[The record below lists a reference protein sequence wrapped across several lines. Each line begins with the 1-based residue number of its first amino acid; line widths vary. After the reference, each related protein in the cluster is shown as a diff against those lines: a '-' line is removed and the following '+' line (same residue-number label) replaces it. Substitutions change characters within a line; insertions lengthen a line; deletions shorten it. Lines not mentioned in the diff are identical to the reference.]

1 MLNAPKQIRKR
12 CEYLRNE
19 IDRHNY
25 LYYVEAKPEITDMEF
40 DALLAELQALEAQ
53 YPELVTPDSPTQR
66 VGGQPLEGFE
76 TVEHAVPMLSIDNT
90 YSEEELRAFDERVR
104 RGLEGQ
110 QPAYVAELKIDG
122 VSMSLLYEDGRF
134 VRAATRGDGTRGDNV
149 TANVKTI
156 RAVPLRLNESPPS
169 LLEVRGEVYMR
180 REEFDRINAIR
191 AQLQNEVKDDRKRL
205 EIIKETYGEESNAY
219 LNLKDQISEKSKR
232 AGEAFKN
239 PRNATAGTL
248 KLLEPQLVSER
259 RLDIACYDVAPLPG
273 TELTSHL
280 ETLENL
286 KSYGFPVN
294 PFFKR
299 CDNIDEVLDVCREW
313 ATKRHDLD
321 FEIDG
326 MVIKVDSADHRRQLG
341 ATSKAPRWAI
351 AYKYPAE
358 IAETKLEKV
367 TLQVGKTGTVT
378 PVANL
383 APVHLAGTT
392 VKRAN
397 LHNFEDIERK
407 DIREGDI
414 VRVQKAG
421 EIIPQVLGP
430 VLEKR
435 PDNARKIPVPTK
447 CPQCGS
453 EVRQDP
459 DGVYLRCLNPA
470 CPAQIKG
477 RLKHF
482 ASRAAMDIEGMG
494 KELVE
499 HLVDKDVVRN
509 LDNVYDLTV
518 ENLVGLPCG
527 KRDDGTIIHL
537 REKSARNLL
546 TAIEGS
552 KGRPLSR
559 LLNGLGIRH
568 VGAHT
573 AEVLARHF
581 GSMEALENASLE
593 DLCAIHEIGD
603 VVGKEVRNFFDT
615 GENRAL
621 IASLRDHGLT
631 LEEPQAAAEN
641 GHQPLADKTIVV
653 TGSLKKYTRESI
665 QDRIKQLGGRPS
677 SSVSKK
683 TDFVLAGE
691 NAGSKLTKAR
701 ELGIHVLTEDE
712 FEKLAEPES

>member
-1 MLNAPKQIRKR
+1 MPPMKSAEGPIPTEIRER
-12 CEYLRNE
+12 CETLRNE

-25 LYYVEAKPEITDMEF
+25 LYYVEAAPEITDLEF
-40 DALLAELQALEAQ
+40 DALLNELLELEAK

-90 YSEEELRAFDERVR
+90 YSEEELRAFGDRVR

-110 QPAYVAELKIDG
+110 EPAYVAELKIDG
-122 VSMSLLYEDGRF
+122 VSMSLLYENGRF
-134 VRAATRGDGTRGDNV
+134 VRAATRGDGTRGDDV

-156 RAVPLRLNESPPS
+156 RAVPMRLKGSPPAR
-169 LLEVRGEVYMR
+169 LEVRGEVYMLR
-180 REEFDRINAIR
+180 QELARLNALREE
-191 AQLQNEVKDDRKRL
+191 
-205 EIIKETYGEESNAY
+205 
-219 LNLKDQISEKSKR
+219 
-232 AGEAFKN
+232 AGEPPLAN
-239 PRNATAGTL
+239 PRNTTAGTL
-248 KLLEPQLVSER
+248 KQLDPREVAKR
-259 RLDIACYDVAPLPG
+259 RLEIACYDVAPLPG
-273 TELTSHL
+273 TELNSHYK
-280 ETLENL
+280 TLEDL

-294 PFFKR
+294 PFYKR
-299 CDNIDEVLDVCREW
+299 CEDIEEVLRVCEEW
-313 ATKRHDLD
+313 TTKRHDLD

-326 MVIKVDSADHRRQLG
+326 MVLKVDSADQRRQLG
-341 ATSKAPRWAI
+341 STSKAPRWAI

-358 IAETKLEKV
+358 VGETKLEKV

-430 VLEKR
+430 VVEKR
-435 PDNARKIPVPTK
+435 PPDARTIPVPTE

-494 KELVE
+494 EKLVE
-499 HLVDKDVVRN
+499 QLVDKDVVRN
-509 LDNVYDLTV
+509 LDNIYDLGLDELV
-518 ENLVGLPCG
+518 ELERMG
-527 KRDDGTIIHL
+527 
-537 REKSARNLL
+537 EKSAQNLVA
-546 TAIEGS
+546 AIEGS
-552 KGRPLSR
+552 KSRPLSR

-568 VGAHT
+568 VGAHV
-573 AEVLARHF
+573 AEVLASNF
-581 GSMEALENASLE
+581 GTMDALQEASLE
-593 DLCAIHEIGD
+593 TLCDIHEIGD
-603 VVGKEVRNFFDT
+603 VVAKEVRNFFET

-631 LEEPQAAAEN
+631 MEEPRAAAE
-641 GHQPLADKTIVV
+641 GGPQPFAGKTIVV
-653 TGSLKKYTRESI
+653 TGSLRNYTRESI
-665 QDRIKQLGGRPS
+665 QDRIKELGGRPS

-683 TDFVLAGE
+683 TDFLLAGE
-691 NAGSKLTKAR
+691 KAGSKLTKAQA
-701 ELGIHVLTEDE
+701 LGVAVLSEEE
-712 FEKLAEPES
+712 FEALAESAS

>member
-1 MLNAPKQIRKR
+1 MPKWFIMPPMKNAEGKIPSEVRER

-19 IDRHNY
+19 LDRHNY
-25 LYYVEAKPEITDMEF
+25 LYYVEAQPEITDIEF
-40 DALLAELQALEAQ
+40 DGLLDELQALEAK
-53 YPELVTPDSPTQR
+53 YPALVTPDSPTQR
-66 VGGQPLEGFE
+66 VGGQPLEEFE
-76 TVEHAVPMLSIDNT
+76 TVEHVIPMLSIDNT
-90 YSEEELRAFDERVR
+90 YSEEELRAFDDRVR

-110 QPAYVAELKIDG
+110 QPAYVTELKIDG
-122 VSMSLLYEDGRF
+122 VSMSLLYEDSRF
-134 VRAATRGDGTRGDNV
+134 VRAATRGDGTRGDDV

-156 RAVPLRLNESPPS
+156 RAVPMRLKGSPPS

-180 REEFDRINAIR
+180 RQELVRLNELREE
-191 AQLQNEVKDDRKRL
+191 
-205 EIIKETYGEESNAY
+205 
-219 LNLKDQISEKSKR
+219 
-232 AGEAFKN
+232 AGEPPLAN
-239 PRNATAGTL
+239 PRNTTAGTL
-248 KLLEPQLVSER
+248 KLLDPREVAKR
-259 RLDIACYDVAPLPG
+259 RLELACYDVAPLPG

-280 ETLENL
+280 DTLENL

-299 CDNIDEVLDVCREW
+299 CQNINEVLEVCGEW
-313 ATKRHDLD
+313 ATKRHELD
-321 FEIDG
+321 FETDG
-326 MVIKVDSADHRRQLG
+326 MVIKVDSADHRRRLG

-435 PDNARKIPVPTK
+435 PANARKIPIPTK

-482 ASRAAMDIEGMG
+482 ASRAAMDIEGIG
-494 KELVE
+494 EKLVDQ
-499 HLVDKDVVRN
+499 LVDKDVVRN
-509 LDNVYDLTV
+509 LDNIYELSVDKLAGL
-518 ENLVGLPCG
+518 ERMGKKSAQNLLEA
-527 KRDDGTIIHL
+527 I
-537 REKSARNLL
+537 EKSK
-546 TAIEGS
+546 S
-552 KGRPLSR
+552 RPLSR

-573 AEVLARHF
+573 AQLLARHS
-581 GSMEALENASLE
+581 GWMDALQNASLDE
-593 DLCAIHEIGD
+593 LCAIHEIGD
-603 VVGKEVRNFFDT
+603 VVAKEIRNFFDT
-615 GENRAL
+615 EENRAL
-621 IASLRDHGLT
+621 IASLRDHGLMM
-631 LEEPQAAAEN
+631 EEPQTAAGES
-641 GHQPLADKTIVV
+641 HQPLADKTIVV
-653 TGSLKKYTRESI
+653 TGALKNYTRESI
-665 QDRIKQLGGRPS
+665 QDRIKQLGGRAS

-683 TDFVLAGE
+683 TDYVLAGE
-691 NAGSKLTKAR
+691 TPGSKLAKAR
-701 ELGIHVLTEDE
+701 ELGIQVLTEE
-712 FEKLAEPES
+712 QFEKLAEPKS

>member
-1 MLNAPKQIRKR
+1 MKNAEGKIPPEVRER

-40 DALLAELQALEAQ
+40 DALLNELQALEAE

-90 YSEEELRAFDERVR
+90 YSEGELRAFDDRVR

-180 REEFDRINAIR
+180 RQELARLNELREE
-191 AQLQNEVKDDRKRL
+191 
-205 EIIKETYGEESNAY
+205 
-219 LNLKDQISEKSKR
+219 
-232 AGEAFKN
+232 AGEPPLAN

-248 KLLEPQLVSER
+248 KLLDPREVAKRHLE
-259 RLDIACYDVAPLPG
+259 LACYDVAPLPG
-273 TELTSHL
+273 TELTSHI

-286 KSYGFPVN
+286 QSYGFPVN

-299 CDNIDEVLDVCREW
+299 CDNIDKVLDVCREW

-383 APVHLAGTT
+383 TPVHLAGTT
-392 VKRAN
+392 VKRAT

-494 KELVE
+494 EKLVDQ
-499 HLVDKDVVRN
+499 LVDKEVVRN
-509 LDNVYDLTV
+509 LDNIYDLTADQ
-518 ENLVGLPCG
+518 LAGLERMG
-527 KRDDGTIIHL
+527 
-537 REKSARNLL
+537 EKSARNLL
-546 TAIEGS
+546 DAIENS
-552 KGRPLSR
+552 KSRPLSR

-581 GSMEALENASLE
+581 GSIQALQEASLE
-593 DLCAIHEIGD
+593 DLCAIPEIGD

-615 GENRAL
+615 AENRAL

-631 LEEPQAAAEN
+631 LEEPRAAAEN
-641 GHQPLADKTIVV
+641 GHQPLAGKTIVV
-653 TGSLKKYTRESI
+653 TGALKKYTRESI

-691 NAGSKLTKAR
+691 NAGSKLAKAR

>member
-1 MLNAPKQIRKR
+1 MLAVRDRVPAGQHESPRLGSRPEIGYNAPMKNAEGNIPSEVRKR
-12 CEYLRNE
+12 CRLLRAE
-19 IDRHNY
+19 LDRHNY
-25 LYYVEAKPEITDMEF
+25 LYYVEAKPEITDLEF
-40 DALLAELQALEAQ
+40 DALLNELLAIEAK

-90 YSEEELRAFDERVR
+90 YSEEELRAFDDRVR

-110 QPAYVAELKIDG
+110 KPAYVAELKIDG
-122 VSMSLLYEDGRF
+122 VSMSLLYEGGRF
-134 VRAATRGDGTRGDNV
+134 VRAATRGDGTRGDDV

-156 RAVPLRLNESPPS
+156 RAVPMRLRGSPPAR
-169 LLEVRGEVYMR
+169 LEVRGEVYMR
-180 REEFDRINAIR
+180 RQELVRLNELREE
-191 AQLQNEVKDDRKRL
+191 
-205 EIIKETYGEESNAY
+205 
-219 LNLKDQISEKSKR
+219 
-232 AGEAFKN
+232 AGEPPLAN
-239 PRNATAGTL
+239 PRNTTAGTL
-248 KLLEPQLVSER
+248 KLLDPREVAKR
-259 RLDIACYDVAPLPG
+259 RLELGCYDVAPLPG
-273 TELTSHL
+273 TELTSHYK
-280 ETLENL
+280 TLEDL

-299 CDNIDEVLDVCREW
+299 CKNIDEILKVCEEW
-313 ATKRHDLD
+313 STKRHQLD

-326 MVIKVDSADHRRQLG
+326 MVIKVDSAEQRRQLG
-341 ATSKAPRWAI
+341 ATSKAPRWVI

-358 IAETKLEKV
+358 VAETKLEKV

-435 PDNARKIPVPTK
+435 PRNARKIAVPTA

-477 RLKHF
+477 RLRYF

-494 KELVE
+494 EKLIEQ
-499 HLVDKDVVRN
+499 LVDKDVVHN
-509 LDNVYDLTV
+509 LDNIYDLTV
-518 ENLVGLPCG
+518 DRLAGLERMG
-527 KRDDGTIIHL
+527 
-537 REKSARNLL
+537 EKSAQNLVA
-546 TAIEGS
+546 AIEGS
-552 KGRPLSR
+552 KKRPLSR
-559 LLNGLGIRH
+559 LVNGLGIRH
-568 VGAHT
+568 VGAHV
-573 AEVLARHF
+573 AEVLANHF
-581 GSMEALENASLE
+581 GSMEALQEASVE
-593 DLCAIHEIGD
+593 ALCEVPEVGG
-603 VVGKEVRNFFDT
+603 VVAREVRNFFET

-621 IASLRDHGLT
+621 IASLRAHGLT
-631 LEEPQAAAEN
+631 MKERRAAA
-641 GHQPLADKTIVV
+641 GSRQPLAGKTLVV
-653 TGSLKKYTRESI
+653 TGALKNYTRESI
-665 QDRIKQLGGRPS
+665 EERIKQLGGRAS

-683 TDFVLAGE
+683 TDYVLAGE

-701 ELGIHVLTEDE
+701 ELGVTVLTEEE
-712 FEKLAEPES
+712 FEALAGPES

>member
-1 MLNAPKQIRKR
+1 
-12 CEYLRNE
+12 
-19 IDRHNY
+19 
-25 LYYVEAKPEITDMEF
+25 
-40 DALLAELQALEAQ
+40 
-53 YPELVTPDSPTQR
+53 
-66 VGGQPLEGFE
+66 
-76 TVEHAVPMLSIDNT
+76 
-90 YSEEELRAFDERVR
+90 
-104 RGLEGQ
+104 
-110 QPAYVAELKIDG
+110 
-122 VSMSLLYEDGRF
+122 
-134 VRAATRGDGTRGDNV
+134 
-149 TANVKTI
+149 
-156 RAVPLRLNESPPS
+156 
-169 LLEVRGEVYMR
+169 
-180 REEFDRINAIR
+180 
-191 AQLQNEVKDDRKRL
+191 
-205 EIIKETYGEESNAY
+205 
-219 LNLKDQISEKSKR
+219 
-232 AGEAFKN
+232 
-239 PRNATAGTL
+239 
-248 KLLEPQLVSER
+248 
-259 RLDIACYDVAPLPG
+259 
-273 TELTSHL
+273 
-280 ETLENL
+280 
-286 KSYGFPVN
+286 
-294 PFFKR
+294 
-299 CDNIDEVLDVCREW
+299 
-313 ATKRHDLD
+313 
-321 FEIDG
+321 
-326 MVIKVDSADHRRQLG
+326 
-341 ATSKAPRWAI
+341 
-351 AYKYPAE
+351 
-358 IAETKLEKV
+358 
-367 TLQVGKTGTVT
+367 
-378 PVANL
+378 
-383 APVHLAGTT
+383 
-392 VKRAN
+392 
-397 LHNFEDIERK
+397 
-407 DIREGDI
+407 
-414 VRVQKAG
+414 
-421 EIIPQVLGP
+421 
-430 VLEKR
+430 
-435 PDNARKIPVPTK
+435 
-447 CPQCGS
+447 
-453 EVRQDP
+453 VRQDP

>member
-1 MLNAPKQIRKR
+1 MKNAEGKIPPEYRER
-12 CEYLRNE
+12 CEYLRKE

-40 DALLAELQALEAQ
+40 DALLNELQDLEAQ

-110 QPAYVAELKIDG
+110 QPTYVAELKIDG
-122 VSMSLLYEDGRF
+122 VSMSLRYEDGRF
-134 VRAATRGDGTRGDNV
+134 VRAATRGDGTRGDDV
-149 TANVKTI
+149 SANVKTI
-156 RAVPLRLNESPPS
+156 RAVPMQLKESPPA

-180 REEFDRINAIR
+180 RGELLRLNELREE
-191 AQLQNEVKDDRKRL
+191 
-205 EIIKETYGEESNAY
+205 
-219 LNLKDQISEKSKR
+219 
-232 AGEAFKN
+232 AGEPPLAN
-239 PRNATAGTL
+239 PRNTTAGTL
-248 KLLEPQLVSER
+248 KLLDPREVAKR
-259 RLDIACYDVAPLPG
+259 RLELACYDVAPLPG
-273 TELTSHL
+273 IELTSHHK
-280 ETLENL
+280 TLENI

-299 CDNIDEVLDVCREW
+299 CKNIDEVLDVCREW
-313 ATKRHDLD
+313 ATKRHELD

-358 IAETKLEKV
+358 IAKTKLEKV

-430 VLEKR
+430 VVEKR
-435 PDNARKIPVPTK
+435 PADARKIPVPTQ

-494 KELVE
+494 EKLVDQ
-499 HLVDKDVVRN
+499 LVDKEVVRN
-509 LDNVYDLTV
+509 LDNIYDLNV
-518 ENLVGLPCG
+518 EELVGLERMG
-527 KRDDGTIIHL
+527 
-537 REKSARNLL
+537 EKSAQNLL
-546 TAIEGS
+546 DAIEGS
-552 KGRPLSR
+552 KSRPLHR

-581 GSMEALENASLE
+581 GAMEALQEASLE
-593 DLCAIHEIGD
+593 ELCEIHEIGD
-603 VVGKEVRNFFDT
+603 VVAKEVRNFFDT
-615 GENRAL
+615 GENQAL
-621 IASLRDHGLT
+621 ITSLRDHGLMM
-631 LEEPQAAAEN
+631 EEPQAAAESTY
-641 GHQPLADKTIVV
+641 QPFADKTIVV
-653 TGSLKKYTRESI
+653 TGSLKNYTRESI
-665 QDRIKQLGGRPS
+665 QERIKQLGGRTS

-683 TDFVLAGE
+683 TDYVLAGE
-691 NAGSKLTKAR
+691 NPGSKLAKAQ
-701 ELGIHVLTEDE
+701 ELGIQVLTEDE
-712 FEKLAEPES
+712 FENVARPDS